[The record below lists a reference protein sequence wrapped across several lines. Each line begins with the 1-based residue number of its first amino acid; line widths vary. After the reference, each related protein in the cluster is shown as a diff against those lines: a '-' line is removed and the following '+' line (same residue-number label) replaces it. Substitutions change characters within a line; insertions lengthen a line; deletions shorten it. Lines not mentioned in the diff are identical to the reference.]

1 MRMLFESSS
10 IDIFPSTMAND
21 ISVYTSLSIMV
32 VTTGLAYYV
41 LARILHWSGNKPF
54 PRVFQSSAFNVLLV
68 SSVMVTAILLLLGID
83 IVGLFAMAGKFVVCD
98 LVGYYVPLV
107 AVGLASAIMLIVVRR
122 LRAG

>member
-1 MRMLFESSS
+1 MLFESSS
-10 IDIFPSTMAND
+10 IDTLPSTMAND
-21 ISVYTSLSIMV
+21 ISVYTSLSIMI

-83 IVGLFAMAGKFVVCD
+83 IVGLSTMAGKFVVCD
-98 LVGYYVPLV
+98 LVEYYVPVV